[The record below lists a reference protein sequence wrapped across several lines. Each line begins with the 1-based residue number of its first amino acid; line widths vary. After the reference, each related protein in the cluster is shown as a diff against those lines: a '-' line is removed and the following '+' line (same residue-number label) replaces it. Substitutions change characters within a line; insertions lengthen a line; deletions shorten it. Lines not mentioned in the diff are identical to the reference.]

1 MPIKA
6 SNGDICSERKE
17 VSEEH
22 KELNKIKILFNSGE
36 EQNRISHLTVFRVLS
51 WPFGLR
57 LSFFAFHKTARSG
70 TCYP

>member
-22 KELNKIKILFNSGE
+22 KELNKIKILFNLGE
-36 EQNRISHLTVFRVLS
+36 GKNRISHKKAFRVLP

-57 LSFFAFHKTARSG
+57 LDFRFS
-70 TCYP
+70 